1 MPEGPSIKIL
11 AEEAAGFAG
20 KTIVRAEGNTSADK
34 SRLVGQRIKA
44 VRSWGK
50 HFLLEFEEFSLR
62 IHLLMCGSYRIKS
75 ASQTPCRGLVL
86 PSQKTLSSS
95 SIPARC
101 AISKGRWI
109 KRTTGPPTYSP
120 INGIRRPRVKKL
132 RAMPHALFCDA
143 LLDQAVFSGVGNIIK
158 NEVLFRIRLHPLST
172 VGALPAPKL
181 RALVEQARQYSFDF
195 LQWKRPMCS
204 GIGSR
209 IPKRFAR
216 AAISLQQGPPRQDQA
231 TKFLLRQLSGSL
243 RFPATFTMS
252 CAAQRTQHDKMSDY
266 NPQGRVTG

>member
-1 MPEGPSIKIL
+1 MGQTFSARVRGVFAAHPSLDVRQLPYQERKSDAVPRLGLTLAEDTEFKFYTCSVRYIEGPLDK
-11 AEEAAGFAG
+11 AYDWAAD
-20 KTIVRAEGNTSADK
+20 VLSD
-34 SRLVGQRIKA
+34 QRN
-44 VRSWGK
+44 
-50 HFLLEFEEFSLR
+50 
-62 IHLLMCGSYRIKS
+62 
-75 ASQTPCRGLVL
+75 
-86 PSQKTLSSS
+86 
-95 SIPARC
+95 PAAAR
-101 AISKGRWI
+101 
-109 KRTTGPPTYSP
+109 
-120 INGIRRPRVKKL
+120 KKL

-158 NEVLFRIRLHPLST
+158 NEVLFRILLHPLST